1 VWARGGHP
9 GVGRN
14 YDRSSIQRPAEH
26 DSSAHSRQ
34 EHRKQSV
41 HLDVKPMC
49 RRTSKR
55 NQVCGGLDKFEVV
68 LGEPALNEGTLA
80 GMHKVPK
87 LRG

>member
-1 VWARGGHP
+1 MI
-9 GVGRN
+9 
-14 YDRSSIQRPAEH
+14 DLRSSVPLSMTLVLIVDKSIEN
-26 DSSAHSRQ
+26 
-34 EHRKQSV
+34 QSV